1 MSKILILSFSL
12 FMLYI
17 SATTS
22 YIKAISIAPK
32 YSLRNLSLNNNMRLL
47 KAKKV
52 ARLSMVSAA
61 GAGAAGGT
69 SGGTTGAGAGAAG
82 GTDGYLNNINKLMY
96 VNANIMKNN
105 KYYCV
110 NNIPLTGEQINITSI
125 YLNIDKIKGVYFAKD
140 VKNVIFTL
148 PENLS
153 DLYYYD
159 ADTVND
165 GDNGTIYKIS
175 NITRIN
181 LKNLD
186 RFVFQRFNN
195 NIDGILF

>member
-47 KAKKV
+47 KTKKL
-52 ARLSMVSAA
+52 ARLSM
-61 GAGAAGGT
+61 AGAAGAAD
-69 SGGTTGAGAGAAG
+69 AGAGS
-82 GTDGYLNNINKLMY
+82 GTDGFLNNINKLMY
-96 VNANIMKNN
+96 VNANIIKNN

-125 YLNIDKIKGVYFAKD
+125 YLNIDKVKGVYFAKD

-175 NITRIN
+175 NRTRIN

>member
-1 MSKILILSFSL
+1 
-12 FMLYI
+12 
-17 SATTS
+17 
-22 YIKAISIAPK
+22 
-32 YSLRNLSLNNNMRLL
+32 MRLL

>member
-47 KAKKV
+47 KTKKL
-52 ARLSMVSAA
+52 ARLSMSS
-61 GAGAAGGT
+61 AAGGT
-69 SGGTTGAGAGAAG
+69 AGS
-82 GTDGYLNNINKLMY
+82 GTDGYLNNIIIHQFD
-96 VNANIMKNN
+96 NANITNIMKKN
-105 KYYCV
+105 KYYSV

-159 ADTVND
+159 ADTAND

-175 NITRIN
+175 NRTRIN
-181 LKNLD
+181 MKNLD
-186 RFVFQRFNN
+186 RFVFQPFNN

>member
-47 KAKKV
+47 KTKKLM
-52 ARLSMVSAA
+52 RLSMVSAA
-61 GAGAAGGT
+61 GGTAG
-69 SGGTTGAGAGAAG
+69 SGAGAGS
-82 GTDGYLNNINKLMY
+82 GTDGYLNNIIIHQFD
-96 VNANIMKNN
+96 NANITNIMKKN
-105 KYYCV
+105 KYYSV

-159 ADTVND
+159 ADTAND

-175 NITRIN
+175 NRTRIN

>member
-47 KAKKV
+47 KTKKI
-52 ARLSMVSAA
+52 ARLSMSSAAGGTA
-61 GAGAAGGT
+61 GAGAG
-69 SGGTTGAGAGAAG
+69 S
-82 GTDGYLNNINKLMY
+82 GTDGYLNNIIIHQFD
-96 VNANIMKNN
+96 NANITNIMKKN
-105 KYYCV
+105 KYYSV

-159 ADTVND
+159 ADTAND

-175 NITRIN
+175 NRTRIN
-181 LKNLD
+181 MKNLD
-186 RFVFQRFNN
+186 RFVFQPFNN

>member
-47 KAKKV
+47 KTKKLM
-52 ARLSMVSAA
+52 RLSMVSAA
-61 GAGAAGGT
+61 GGT
-69 SGGTTGAGAGAAG
+69 AGAGAAG
-82 GTDGYLNNINKLMY
+82 AGAGAGGYVNNIIIHQFD
-96 VNANIMKNN
+96 NANITNIMKKN
-105 KYYCV
+105 KYYSV

-159 ADTVND
+159 ADTVYD
-165 GDNGTIYKIS
+165 GYNGTIYKIS
-175 NITRIN
+175 NRTRIN

>member
-47 KAKKV
+47 KTKKL
-52 ARLSMVSAA
+52 ARLSMAS
-61 GAGAAGGT
+61 
-69 SGGTTGAGAGAAG
+69 GTTGATGGTAG
-82 GTDGYLNNINKLMY
+82 GTAGGADGYLNNINIHQF
-96 VNANIMKNN
+96 VNANIIKNN

-175 NITRIN
+175 NRTRIN

>member
-1 MSKILILSFSL
+1 
-12 FMLYI
+12 
-17 SATTS
+17 
-22 YIKAISIAPK
+22 
-32 YSLRNLSLNNNMRLL
+32 MRLL
-47 KAKKV
+47 KTKKI

-61 GAGAAGGT
+61 GAAGAGAAGAGA
-69 SGGTTGAGAGAAG
+69 GGAVGAAAAGAGAGAAG
-82 GTDGYLNNINKLMY
+82 AGTAGAGSGTDGYLNNINIHQF
-96 VNANIMKNN
+96 VNANIIKTN

-175 NITRIN
+175 NRTRIN

>member
-47 KAKKV
+47 KTKKL
-52 ARLSMVSAA
+52 ARLSMAGGTA
-61 GAGAAGGT
+61 GAG
-69 SGGTTGAGAGAAG
+69 S
-82 GTDGYLNNINKLMY
+82 GTDGYLNNINIHQF
-96 VNANIMKNN
+96 VNANIIKNN

-159 ADTVND
+159 ADTVNY

-175 NITRIN
+175 NRTRIN

>member
-1 MSKILILSFSL
+1 M
-12 FMLYI
+12 
-17 SATTS
+17 AC
-22 YIKAISIAPK
+22 
-32 YSLRNLSLNNNMRLL
+32 
-47 KAKKV
+47 
-52 ARLSMVSAA
+52 
-61 GAGAAGGT
+61 AAGGT
-69 SGGTTGAGAGAAG
+69 ADGTA
-82 GTDGYLNNINKLMY
+82 DGYLNNIIIHQFD
-96 VNANIMKNN
+96 NANITNIMKKN
-105 KYYCV
+105 KYYCI

-159 ADTVND
+159 ADTAND

-175 NITRIN
+175 NRTRIN

>member
-47 KAKKV
+47 KTKKV

-69 SGGTTGAGAGAAG
+69 TGGTTGADAGASG

-175 NITRIN
+175 NRTRIN

>member
-47 KAKKV
+47 KTKKLM
-52 ARLSMVSAA
+52 RLSMVSAA
-61 GAGAAGGT
+61 GGT
-69 SGGTTGAGAGAAG
+69 AGAGAGAG
-82 GTDGYLNNINKLMY
+82 SGTDGYLNNIIIHQFD
-96 VNANIMKNN
+96 NANITNIMKRN
-105 KYYCV
+105 KYYSV

-159 ADTVND
+159 ADTVYD

-175 NITRIN
+175 NRTRIN
-181 LKNLD
+181 MKNLD